1 MSDSGWIAHPTAEVS
16 SEAQIGGGT
25 RIWNNCQV
33 REGSR
38 IGEECVLSKDVYID
52 IGAVIGDRVKVQ
64 NGVSVYHGV
73 TLEDDAFVG
82 PHVAFTNDLHPRS
95 ANDDFEIIPTLLQQG
110 ASVGANA
117 TILCGITLGRWSM
130 VAAGAVVTH
139 SVEDHVL
146 VAGNPAVPIGMV
158 CECGGRVGGD
168 QTRDDGSCRRCGRDV
183 SSLVESRARMT

>member
-25 RIWNNCQV
+25 RIWKNCQV

-82 PHVAFTNDLHPRS
+82 PHVVFTNDLYPRS

-130 VAAGAVVTH
+130 VAAGAVVTQ

-158 CECGGRVGGD
+158 CEWRPD
-168 QTRDDGSCRRCGRDV
+168 P
-183 SSLVESRARMT
+183 